1 MTVGGRDAYVTLR
14 ADPPSTSTSCSCTA
28 LMTCCPGARLWLNA
42 ALLLRQLGPSAFAVS
57 LAVIFAECGLFTFF
71 MPGDSLLFT
80 IGLAIQ
86 NPQQLINLRINIV
99 VACLA
104 LTAAAFLGNVVGYEI
119 GRAVGR
125 PLYTRGGR
133 LLKPEHFD
141 KAHAFFEKHGSKA
154 IVLARFVPVVRTFI
168 TAVAG
173 VSRMDRRRF
182 FTYSFIGA
190 LLWAFGVTLM
200 GYYLGQIAL
209 VRNHIEIMLVL
220 IVALSLVPVV
230 VEYLRQR
237 VRNKVTV

>member
-1 MTVGGRDAYVTLR
+1 MHTLGP
-14 ADPPSTSTSCSCTA
+14 D
-28 LMTCCPGARLWLNA
+28 WLNA
-42 ALLLRQLGPSAFAVS
+42 EHLLTTLGPSAFAVS

-86 NPQQLINLRINIV
+86 NPTTIIDMRINIV
-99 VACLA
+99 AACAA
-104 LTAAAFLGNVVGYEI
+104 LTVAAFLGNVVGYEI

-125 PLYTRGGR
+125 PLYSRGGR

-141 KAHAFFEKHGSKA
+141 KAHAFFDKHGSKA

-173 VSRMDRRRF
+173 VSKMDRRKF

-190 LLWAFGVTLM
+190 LLWATGVTLL
-200 GYYLGQIAL
+200 GYFLGQIAF
-209 VRNHIEIMLVL
+209 VRGHIEVMLIL
-220 IVALSLVPVV
+220 IVALSLVPVG
-230 VEYLRQR
+230 VEYIRHRSSQS
-237 VRNKVTV
+237 KVEV

>member
-1 MTVGGRDAYVTLR
+1 MHTLGP
-14 ADPPSTSTSCSCTA
+14 D
-28 LMTCCPGARLWLNA
+28 WLNA
-42 ALLLRQLGPSAFAVS
+42 DKLLTQLGPSAFWVS
-57 LAVIFAECGLFTFF
+57 LVVIFVECGLFIFF

-86 NPQQLINLRINIV
+86 NPHQLIDLHINIV
-99 VACLA
+99 VACVI

-119 GRAVGR
+119 GRAVGA

-190 LLWAFGVTLM
+190 FLWATGVTLM
-200 GYYLGQIAL
+200 GYFLGQVAF
-209 VRNHIEIMLVL
+209 VRTHIDVMLIL
-220 IVALSLVPVV
+220 IVAVSFVPVG
-230 VEYLRQR
+230 VEYVRHRRQA
-237 VRNKVTV
+237 KVTL

>member
-1 MTVGGRDAYVTLR
+1 MHTLGP
-14 ADPPSTSTSCSCTA
+14 D
-28 LMTCCPGARLWLNA
+28 WLNA
-42 ALLLRQLGPSAFAVS
+42 DTLLQQLGPSAFWVS
-57 LAVIFAECGLFTFF
+57 LVVIFVECGLFIFF

-86 NPQQLINLRINIV
+86 NPQQLADLHINIV
-99 VACLA
+99 VACVV

-119 GRAVGR
+119 GRAVGA

-173 VSRMDRRRF
+173 VSMMDRRRF
-182 FTYSFIGA
+182 FTYSFVGA
-190 LLWAFGVTLM
+190 LLWATGVTLM
-200 GYYLGQIAL
+200 GYFLGQIAF
-209 VRNHIEIMLVL
+209 VRNHIDVMLIL
-220 IVALSLVPVV
+220 IVAISLVPVL
-230 VEYLRQR
+230 VEYLLHRSR
-237 VRNKVTV
+237 SRTTV

>member
-1 MTVGGRDAYVTLR
+1 MHTLG
-14 ADPPSTSTSCSCTA
+14 PS
-28 LMTCCPGARLWLNA
+28 WLNA
-42 ALLLRQLGPSAFAVS
+42 EELLKQLGPSAFWVS
-57 LAVIFAECGLFTFF
+57 LLVIFVECGLFIFF

-86 NPQQLINLRINIV
+86 NPQQLIDLRINIV
-99 VACLA
+99 VACTV

-119 GRAVGR
+119 GRAVGS

-141 KAHAFFEKHGSKA
+141 KAHAFFERHGSKA

-173 VSRMDRRRF
+173 VSKMDRRRF

-190 LLWAFGVTLM
+190 LGWATGVTLM
-200 GYYLGQIAL
+200 GYFLGQISF
-209 VRNHIEIMLVL
+209 VRNHIDVMLIL
-220 IVALSLVPVV
+220 IVVLSLVPVA
-230 VEYLRQR
+230 VEYLRHR
-237 VRNKVTV
+237 SKAKTAL

>member
-1 MTVGGRDAYVTLR
+1 MHTLGP
-14 ADPPSTSTSCSCTA
+14 D
-28 LMTCCPGARLWLNA
+28 WLNA
-42 ALLLRQLGPSAFAVS
+42 EHLLTTVGPSAFAVS

-86 NPQQLINLRINIV
+86 NPQTIIDLRINIV

-119 GRAVGR
+119 GRAIGT
-125 PLYTRGGR
+125 PLYSHGGR

-141 KAHAFFEKHGSKA
+141 KAHAFFDKHGNSA
-154 IVLARFVPVVRTFI
+154 IVLARFVPIVRTFI

-173 VSRMDRRRF
+173 VSKMDRRKF

-190 LLWAFGVTLM
+190 LLWATGVTLL
-200 GYYLGQIAL
+200 GYFLGQVAL
-209 VRNHIEIMLVL
+209 VRNHIDIMLIL
-220 IVALSLVPVV
+220 IVALSLVPVGI
-230 VEYLRQR
+230 EY
-237 VRNKVTV
+237 VRHRNQGKVKV

>member
-1 MTVGGRDAYVTLR
+1 MHTLG
-14 ADPPSTSTSCSCTA
+14 PN
-28 LMTCCPGARLWLNA
+28 WLNA
-42 ALLLRQLGPSAFAVS
+42 EELLKQLGPSAFWVS
-57 LAVIFAECGLFTFF
+57 LVVIFVECGLFIFF

-86 NPQQLINLRINIV
+86 NPQQLIDLRINIV
-99 VACLA
+99 VACLV

-119 GRAVGR
+119 GRAVGS
-125 PLYTRGGR
+125 PLYSRGGR

-173 VSRMDRRRF
+173 VSKMDRRRF

-190 LLWAFGVTLM
+190 FLWATGVTLL
-200 GYYLGQIAL
+200 GYFLGQISF
-209 VRNHIEIMLVL
+209 VRNHIDIMLIL
-220 IVALSLVPVV
+220 IVALSLVPVA
-230 VEYLRQR
+230 VEYLRHR
-237 VRNKVTV
+237 RKAKAAL

>member
-1 MTVGGRDAYVTLR
+1 MHTLGP
-14 ADPPSTSTSCSCTA
+14 D
-28 LMTCCPGARLWLNA
+28 WLNA
-42 ALLLRQLGPSAFAVS
+42 DTLLRQLGPSAFWVS
-57 LAVIFAECGLFTFF
+57 LLVIFVECGLFIFF

-86 NPQQLINLRINIV
+86 NPGQLVDLRINII
-99 VACLA
+99 VACLV

-119 GRAVGR
+119 GRAVGA

-173 VSRMDRRRF
+173 VSMMDRRRF
-182 FTYSFIGA
+182 FTYSFVGA
-190 LLWAFGVTLM
+190 LLWATGVTLM
-200 GYYLGQIAL
+200 GYFLGQVAF
-209 VRNHIEIMLVL
+209 VRDHVDVMLIL
-220 IVALSLVPVV
+220 IVAISLVPVA
-230 VEYLRQR
+230 VEYVLH
-237 VRNKVTV
+237 RNRSRTAA

>member
-1 MTVGGRDAYVTLR
+1 MHTLGP
-14 ADPPSTSTSCSCTA
+14 D
-28 LMTCCPGARLWLNA
+28 WLNA
-42 ALLLRQLGPSAFAVS
+42 TTLLQQLGPSAFWAS
-57 LAVIFAECGLFTFF
+57 LVIIFAECGLFTFF

-86 NPQQLINLRINIV
+86 SHPLGINLGVNIV
-99 VACLA
+99 VACLV

-125 PLYTRGGR
+125 PLYSRGGR

-141 KAHAFFEKHGSKA
+141 KAHAFFDKHGSKA

-173 VSRMDRRRF
+173 VSMMDRRRF

-190 LLWAFGVTLM
+190 LLWASGVTLL
-200 GYYLGQIAL
+200 GYFLGQIDFVGKHL
-209 VRNHIEIMLVL
+209 EVMLIL
-220 IVALSLVPVV
+220 IVALSLVPVG
-230 VEYLRQR
+230 VEYARHQIGKS
-237 VRNKVTV
+237 KVTL

>member
-1 MTVGGRDAYVTLR
+1 MHTLG
-14 ADPPSTSTSCSCTA
+14 PN
-28 LMTCCPGARLWLNA
+28 WLNA
-42 ALLLRQLGPSAFAVS
+42 DKLLTQLGPSALWVS
-57 LAVIFAECGLFTFF
+57 LAIIFVECGLFIFF

-86 NPQQLINLRINIV
+86 NPHQLIDLHINIV
-99 VACLA
+99 VACIA

-119 GRAVGR
+119 GRAVGA

-133 LLKPEHFD
+133 LLKPEYFD

-173 VSRMDRRRF
+173 VSKMDRRRF

-190 LLWAFGVTLM
+190 FLWATGVTLM
-200 GYYLGQIAL
+200 GYFLGQVAF
-209 VRNHIEIMLVL
+209 VRTHIDVMLIL
-220 IVALSLVPVV
+220 IVAVSFVPVG
-230 VEYLRQR
+230 VEYIRHR
-237 VRNKVTV
+237 HAKVTL

>member
-1 MTVGGRDAYVTLR
+1 MHTLGP
-14 ADPPSTSTSCSCTA
+14 D
-28 LMTCCPGARLWLNA
+28 WLNA
-42 ALLLRQLGPSAFAVS
+42 EKLLTQLGPSAFWVS
-57 LAVIFAECGLFTFF
+57 LAVIFVECGLFIFF

-86 NPQQLINLRINIV
+86 NPHQLIDLHINIV
-99 VACLA
+99 VACIV
-104 LTAAAFLGNVVGYEI
+104 LTAAAFLGNVLGYEI
-119 GRAVGR
+119 GRAVGT

-141 KAHAFFEKHGSKA
+141 KAHAFFEKHGNKA

-190 LLWAFGVTLM
+190 LGWATGVTLI
-200 GYYLGQIAL
+200 GYFLGQISF
-209 VRNHIEIMLVL
+209 VRNHIDIMLIL
-220 IVALSLVPVV
+220 IVAVSLLPVL
-230 VEYLRQR
+230 VEFLRHRRQA
-237 VRNKVTV
+237 KAAL

>member
-1 MTVGGRDAYVTLR
+1 MHTLGP
-14 ADPPSTSTSCSCTA
+14 D
-28 LMTCCPGARLWLNA
+28 WLNA
-42 ALLLRQLGPSAFAVS
+42 EQLLKNLGPQAFGVS

-86 NPQQLINLRINIV
+86 NPQLLISLHINIV
-99 VACLA
+99 VACLT

-119 GRAVGR
+119 GRAAGT
-125 PLYTRGGR
+125 PLYSRGGR

-173 VSRMDRRRF
+173 VSKMDRRRF

-190 LLWAFGVTLM
+190 FLWATGVTLL
-200 GYYLGQIAL
+200 GYFLGQVAL
-209 VRNHIEIMLVL
+209 VRNHIEVMLIL
-220 IVALSLVPVV
+220 IVALSLVPVG
-230 VEYLRQR
+230 VEYLRHRSQS
-237 VRNKVTV
+237 KVTV